1 MITAIVQARM
11 GAKRLPGKVLKEV
24 MGKPLLGYQMERLR
38 TCQRLDGIILATTNK
53 PEDDRIAIFG
63 EKEKLSVYRGSEDDV
78 LDRYYQSARVFH
90 VKHIMRITADCPLID
105 PALCDQL
112 IEVYI
117 KSGVDFVHT
126 GPTYA
131 EGVDCEIFSFSAL
144 EKAWCEAKL
153 KSERE
158 HVTLYM
164 HNHSELFKKI
174 TLDNETDDSKYR
186 FTVDEKEDII
196 VVREI
201 IEKLYMEGKQ
211 PLSTNDIKM
220 FLDTHQDTYKL
231 NAEVIRNEGLQR
243 SLEEDQLHEST

>member
-1 MITAIVQARM
+1 MIAAIVQARM
-11 GAKRLPGKVLKEV
+11 GSTRLPGKVLKEV
-24 MGKPLLGYQMERLR
+24 RGKPLLGYQMERLR
-38 TCQRLDGIILATTNK
+38 TCQRLDGVILATTQK
-53 PEDDRIAIFG
+53 PEDNGLVRFG

-78 LDRYYQSARVFH
+78 LDRYYQSASVFH
-90 VKHIMRITADCPLID
+90 VNHIMRITGDCPLID
-105 PALCDQL
+105 PALCDHL

-117 KSGVDFVHT
+117 ESGVDFVHT

-144 EKAWCEAKL
+144 EKAWREAKL

-186 FTVDEKEDII
+186 FTVDEKEDI
-196 VVREI
+196 VVVKAI
-201 IEKLYMEGKQ
+201 IEELYMEGKQ
-211 PLSTNDIKM
+211 PFSTYDIKIY
-220 FLDTHQDTYKL
+220 LDTHQDTYKL
-231 NAEVIRNEGLQR
+231 NAEVIRNEGLQK
-243 SLEEDQLHEST
+243 SLEKDSRE